1 MLHPTTAEYSLFS
14 SSQGKFTTT
23 DHKTNLK
30 FKRVE
35 IKQSILFDHE
45 IKLEVND
52 RKKKKTGKTSQMS
65 GN

>member
-14 SSQGKFTTT
+14 SSQGKFAKT

-35 IKQSILFDHE
+35 IIQSMLSDHE
-45 IKLEVND
+45 IKLEINN
-52 RKKKKTGKTSQMS
+52 KKKKIWKQAQMF